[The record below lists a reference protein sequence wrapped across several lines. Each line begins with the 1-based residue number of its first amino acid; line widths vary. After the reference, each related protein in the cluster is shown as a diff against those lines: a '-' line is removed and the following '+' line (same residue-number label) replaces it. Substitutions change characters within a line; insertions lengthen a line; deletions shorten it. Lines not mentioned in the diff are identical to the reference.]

1 MYSVKE
7 LEEKGHLK
15 KGSAQLED
23 AVLIQEVIDQ
33 YRDKDTLQYQKMKA
47 LETAAYYDEA
57 GKMQRLKEQFSNE
70 NGVLNIRG
78 TSNMANIC
86 WSRRPFQKERWR
98 RHRKC

>member
-1 MYSVKE
+1 MIKKEVFSKERIKSQPFTCFKLTGDNKETDLEWMRGAGFSVYSVKE

-47 LETAAYYDEA
+47 LETE
-57 GKMQRLKEQFSNE
+57 F
-70 NGVLNIRG
+70 
-78 TSNMANIC
+78 
-86 WSRRPFQKERWR
+86 
-98 RHRKC
+98 